1 MQGFQN
7 ILVPLDFSD
16 GASAILDTAL
26 RVLGEGGS
34 LHLLHV
40 VEWMPAVTAGTFGIY
55 PHRKDIDKI
64 KDLSRAKLQ
73 ESVRAHPDQ
82 DLRALVKE
90 GKPATV
96 ILELVG
102 ADEPD
107 LIVMGSHGRSK
118 LDHLLLGS
126 VAERVIRKAPCPVL
140 TVRF

>member
-1 MQGFQN
+1 MKGFQN

-16 GASAILDTAL
+16 GASAILTTAL
-26 RVLGEGGS
+26 NVLADGGT

-55 PHRKDIDKI
+55 PHRKDIEKI
-64 KDLSRAKLQ
+64 KELSLAKLQ
-73 ESVRAHPDQ
+73 ESVRAHSNQ
-82 DLRALVKE
+82 DLQTLVKE

-96 ILELVG
+96 ILELVR
-102 ADEPD
+102 ALAPD

>member
-1 MQGFQN
+1 MKGFQI

-16 GASAILDTAL
+16 GSGAILQTAL
-26 RVLGEGGS
+26 SVLGEGGT

-55 PHRKDIDKI
+55 PHRKDIEKI
-64 KDLSRAKLQ
+64 KELSLEKLGELERAYPGGDLQS
-73 ESVRAHPDQ
+73 
-82 DLRALVKE
+82 LVKE

-96 ILELVG
+96 ILEVVG
-102 ADEPD
+102 GLEPD

-140 TVRF
+140 TVKF

>member
-7 ILVPLDFSD
+7 ILVPLDFSE
-16 GASAILDTAL
+16 GTANILETAL
-26 RVLGEGGS
+26 SVLRDSGTV
-34 LHLLHV
+34 HLLHV

-55 PHRKDIDKI
+55 PHRKDIERI
-64 KDLSRAKLQ
+64 KELSLEKLG
-73 ESVRAHPDQ
+73 ESVRAYPEQRLDPI
-82 DLRALVKE
+82 VKE

-96 ILELVG
+96 ILETVAEL
-102 ADEPD
+102 DPD

>member
-1 MQGFQN
+1 
-7 ILVPLDFSD
+7 
-16 GASAILDTAL
+16 
-26 RVLGEGGS
+26 

-55 PHRKDIDKI
+55 PHRKDIERI
-64 KDLSRAKLQ
+64 KELSLEKLQ

-82 DLRALVKE
+82 RLEPLVKE

-96 ILELVG
+96 ILEVVALL
-102 ADEPD
+102 EPD

-140 TVRF
+140 TVKF

>member
-26 RVLGEGGS
+26 RVLGDGGS
-34 LHLLHV
+34 LQLLHV

-55 PHRKDIDKI
+55 PHRKDIDNI

-102 ADEPD
+102 ASEPD

>member
-1 MQGFQN
+1 MKGFQN

-16 GASAILDTAL
+16 GSSAILQTAL
-26 RVLGEGGS
+26 NVLGEGGA
-34 LHLLHV
+34 LQLLHV

-55 PHRKDIDKI
+55 PHRKDIEKI
-64 KDLSRAKLQ
+64 KELSQAKLQ
-73 ESVRAHPDQ
+73 ESVRANPDE
-82 DLRALVKE
+82 DLRVHVKE

-96 ILELVG
+96 ILEMVG
-102 ADEPD
+102 ALSPD

>member
-1 MQGFQN
+1 MKGFQN

-16 GASAILDTAL
+16 GASTILQTAL
-26 RVLGEGGS
+26 NVLGDGGS
-34 LHLLHV
+34 LQLLHV

-55 PHRKDIDKI
+55 PHRKDIEKI
-64 KDLSRAKLQ
+64 KELSLEKLE
-73 ESVRAHPDQ
+73 ESVRANPDQ
-82 DLRALVKE
+82 DLRVHVKE

-96 ILELVG
+96 ILEMVAAL
-102 ADEPD
+102 EPD
-107 LIVMGSHGRSK
+107 LIVMGTHGRSK